1 MAKTRGYETN
11 KEQPLELGWLPLVN
25 RAIFLRATII
35 AVVIGIVL
43 TLINQSGSVAGS
55 EPLKLLPFIM
65 VFLTPFT
72 VVTIAQIAGVRQAY
86 IDSVRHGAPA
96 RPEGFIATT
105 VSHGI
110 PARAVAIGLVFG
122 SLNAIIALAD
132 TLFHSGDLAAV
143 SVAPLGQAYVLP
155 LLFGLLSQAISY
167 RRSLSS
173 PRYGVRELCEN
184 CASQS

>member
-11 KEQPLELGWLPLVN
+11 KERPLELGWLPLAN

-35 AVVIGIVL
+35 AVVIGSVL
-43 TLINQSGSVAGS
+43 TLINQSGWVAGS
-55 EPLKLLPFIM
+55 EPLQLLPLIM
-65 VFLTPFT
+65 VFLTPFA
-72 VVTIAQIAGVRQAY
+72 VVTIAQVAGVRQAY
-86 IDSVRHGAPA
+86 IDSAGHGAPA

-132 TLFHSGDLAAV
+132 TLFHSGDLAVV

-155 LLFGLLSQAISY
+155 LLFGLLSQATSY
-167 RRSLSS
+167 RHS
-173 PRYGVRELCEN
+173 RYQVV
-184 CASQS
+184 

>member
-43 TLINQSGSVAGS
+43 TLINQSGWVAGS

-86 IDSVRHGAPA
+86 IDSVGRGAPA
-96 RPEGFIATT
+96 GPEGFIATT
-105 VSHGI
+105 ISHGI
-110 PARAVAIGLVFG
+110 PARAAAIGLVFG
-122 SLNAIIALAD
+122 SLNAIIVFADAL
-132 TLFHSGDLAAV
+132 LRSGAHAAV
-143 SVAPLGQAYVLP
+143 SVVPLVQAYVLP
-155 LLFGLLSQAISY
+155 LLFGLLSQTISY
-167 RRSLSS
+167 RRS
-173 PRYGVRELCEN
+173 RY
-184 CASQS
+184 Q